1 MKLLTAE
8 GLARILTKTKEV
20 YATKTEVASK
30 MQDLQSPS
38 GTIGQ
43 SVVHTEGNETIAGT
57 KTFSST
63 IDGSI
68 NGNAATATKATQDA
82 NGNVINSTYVN
93 LTDTQTISGT
103 KTVTAVPT
111 ILMAQPGMVLSNS
124 NLTKTTN
131 PSTIQYG
138 NIFFQDKTTAF
149 NTAKRGGSLDFS
161 VSTNG
166 QTEASL
172 RAFDWGQQNNTNGA
186 ISIYY
191 PKGGTP
197 YTAAPTPAVD
207 DNSTK
212 IATTAWTR
220 TATGN
225 FACNAA
231 TATKA
236 TGDSNGRNISTG
248 YMWRGS
254 YERIEG
260 TSDVHKDLNNYQTA
274 GFYNVK
280 TVNTDNCPSGIGID
294 AVLLVYPWDRANYL
308 TQEITESAASGD
320 CRRWIRK
327 LNSSTWSAWKQ
338 VAFTE
343 SSITGNAATVTG
355 TAGTSTLAW
364 NSEVTLYTVGG
375 NAIKAKLPANPNTD
389 VKVRQDVGTTS
400 TERPILS
407 RYNINDATQTANY
420 VVYDTGV
427 TNNPNTHTLT
437 ASGGFNGNLTGNVTG
452 NCSGSSGSCTGNAK
466 TATTLATARDINIS
480 DADGTNTGTKIS
492 FNGSA
497 NGTIKLP
504 STIKA
509 SITGNCS
516 GSSGSCTG
524 NAKTATTLATARDIN
539 ISDADGTNTGT
550 KISFNGSANGTIKLP
565 ATIKA
570 SITGNCSGSS
580 GSCTGLAAKA
590 TADANGA
597 NIASTYAKLASP
609 ALTGTPTSTTA
620 ALGTNSTQIATTA
633 FVYQNAARILNADT
647 TIYVAQAKAGTGDG
661 SSAANAMTTD
671 DMWKYLASVRMVPA
685 AGVRENSR
693 TLTIK
698 FVPNGTTSYG
708 NVTFDGNKMPGV
720 RNLVID
726 MSGTTASTTSNYTT
740 NCPTFGNLY
749 VLGGNLH
756 VTLKNINCVGL
767 IQAEW
772 HARVIINTFIGAQR
786 FVAVNYGRME
796 IGNGVYA
803 IKNAGTDYLAKGTEY
818 GQMIMV
824 TKTCNFHFME
834 QVYYTGGIY
843 LSDTNGRMYV
853 RHDYIKLTGT
863 QPIVTLTASGT
874 KTGTCST
881 AAGTAAK
888 AVTLESGQTFTLA
901 NNAVAYVTF
910 SNTNTAANPT
920 LNINGTGAKPI
931 YFNSAAIPA
940 AYINKHIQYKF
951 TYNGTQY
958 VCNNGFNRVEVASTH
973 SMFSRNGAIGTTY
986 NSGSWN
992 WTGYSTSFSNG
1003 ANVAGTV
1010 YGNASSASKVNT
1022 NLVLKIKTG
1031 TTENTSLYTYNG
1043 SAAKTLDIKQ
1053 GTNVT
1058 LTAAANALTIAAT
1071 TSSDARMKTKP
1082 IAISDDILDSW
1093 GQLAWTQFKYL
1104 KEIEENGDNAKY
1116 HFGLIAQ
1123 DVNAKMDPSLY
1134 AFTESVPNDDEATM
1148 EEMPEYWTMNYIE
1161 ALVMEAAWQR
1171 RENDQLRKKLLAA
1184 ENKLSVLEKRIET
1197 IETEIE

>member
-1 MKLLTAE
+1 MKWLTVE
-8 GLARILTKTKEV
+8 GLARVLTKTKEV
-20 YATKTEVASK
+20 YVTKTEITSK

-43 SVVHTEGNETIAGT
+43 SVVHTTGNETIAGT

-138 NIFFQDKTTAF
+138 NIFFQDKTTSF

-166 QTEASL
+166 QTETSL
-172 RAFDWGQQNNTNGA
+172 RAFDWGQENNTNGA

-231 TATKA
+231 T
-236 TGDSNGRNISTG
+236 
-248 YMWRGS
+248 
-254 YERIEG
+254 
-260 TSDVHKDLNNYQTA
+260 
-274 GFYNVK
+274 
-280 TVNTDNCPSGIGID
+280 
-294 AVLLVYPWDRANYL
+294 
-308 TQEITESAASGD
+308 
-320 CRRWIRK
+320 
-327 LNSSTWSAWKQ
+327 
-338 VAFTE
+338 
-343 SSITGNAATVTG
+343 VTG

-364 NSEVTLYTVGG
+364 NSEVTLCTVGG

-437 ASGGFNGNLTGNVTG
+437 SSGGFIGNLTGNVTGNCSGSSGSCTGNAATATKTTATIAVDTTGELVRATMGSNDVFRIAVGGASNAGWAEIATGDDYNEPIYVRQYQGSFTTLKRTATLLDDSGNTSFPGTVTATGFSGPLTGNVTG

-504 STIKA
+504 ATIKA

-609 ALTGTPTSTTA
+609 ALTGTPTAPTA

-685 AGVRENSR
+685 AGGRENSR

-708 NVTFDGNKMPGV
+708 NFSFDGNKMPGV

-740 NCPTFGNLY
+740 NCPTFGNIY

-756 VTLKNINCVGL
+756 VTLKNIYCTGL

-786 FVAVNYGRME
+786 FTAVNYGRME
-796 IGNGVYA
+796 IGNGIYA

-818 GQMIMV
+818 GQMLIT

-834 QVYYTGGIY
+834 QCYYTGGIY
-843 LSDTNGRMYV
+843 LSDANGRIYV

-863 QPIVTLTASGT
+863 KPIVTLNASGT

-888 AVTLESGQTFTLA
+888 VVTLESGQTFTLA
-901 NNAVAYVTF
+901 TNAVAYVTF

-920 LNINGTGAKPI
+920 LNINNTGAKPI
-931 YFNSAAIPA
+931 YFSSAAIPA
-940 AYINKHIQYKF
+940 AYINKHVQYKF

-958 VCNNGFNRVEVASTH
+958 VCNNTFNRVEVAGTQ
-973 SMFSRNGAIGTTY
+973 SMFSRNGAAATTY
-986 NSGSWN
+986 NSSTFN
-992 WTGYSTSFSNG
+992 WSGYSTSFSGG
-1003 ANVAGTV
+1003 ANVAGTIN
-1010 YGNASSASKVNT
+1010 GNATSASKVGT

-1031 TTENTSLYTYNG
+1031 TTENTNLYTYNG

-1093 GQLAWTQFKYL
+1093 GQLTWTQFKYT
-1104 KEIEENGDNAKY
+1104 KDVEENGESAKF

-1134 AFTESVPNDDEATM
+1134 SFTESVPNDDEATM
-1148 EEMPEYWTMNYIE
+1148 DEMPEYWTMNYIE
-1161 ALVMEAAWQR
+1161 ALIMEAAWQR
-1171 RENDQLRKKLLAA
+1171 RKNQQLQKQIEA
-1184 ENKLSVLEKRIET
+1184 LSAKIDVLEN
-1197 IETEIE
+1197 EIG

>member
-1 MKLLTAE
+1 MLKLLTPE
-8 GLARILTKTKEV
+8 GLSLMLRKIKTV
-20 YATKTEVASK
+20 FATKIEVNAVNES
-30 MQDLQSPS
+30 LANQSTQMEES
-38 GTIGQ
+38 C
-43 SVVHTEGNETIAGT
+43 VHKTGNETIAGT
-57 KTFSST
+57 KTFSSN
-63 IDGSI
+63 IAGSI
-68 NGNAATATKATQDA
+68 N
-82 NGNVINSTYVN
+82 
-93 LTDTQTISGT
+93 
-103 KTVTAVPT
+103 
-111 ILMAQPGMVLSNS
+111 
-124 NLTKTTN
+124 
-131 PSTIQYG
+131 
-138 NIFFQDKTTAF
+138 
-149 NTAKRGGSLDFS
+149 
-161 VSTNG
+161 
-166 QTEASL
+166 
-172 RAFDWGQQNNTNGA
+172 
-186 ISIYY
+186 
-191 PKGGTP
+191 
-197 YTAAPTPAVD
+197 
-207 DNSTK
+207 
-212 IATTAWTR
+212 
-220 TATGN
+220 
-225 FACNAA
+225 
-231 TATKA
+231 
-236 TGDSNGRNISTG
+236 
-248 YMWRGS
+248 
-254 YERIEG
+254 
-260 TSDVHKDLNNYQTA
+260 
-274 GFYNVK
+274 
-280 TVNTDNCPSGIGID
+280 
-294 AVLLVYPWDRANYL
+294 
-308 TQEITESAASGD
+308 
-320 CRRWIRK
+320 
-327 LNSSTWSAWKQ
+327 
-338 VAFTE
+338 
-343 SSITGNAATVTG
+343 GNAATVTG

-389 VKVRQDVGTTS
+389 VKVKQYVGTTD

-407 RYNINDATQTANY
+407 RYNATEATQTANY

-452 NCSGSSGSCTGNAK
+452 NCSGSSGSCTG
-466 TATTLATARDINIS
+466 
-480 DADGTNTGTKIS
+480 
-492 FNGSA
+492 
-497 NGTIKLP
+497 
-504 STIKA
+504 
-509 SITGNCS
+509 
-516 GSSGSCTG
+516 
-524 NAKTATTLATARDIN
+524 
-539 ISDADGTNTGT
+539 
-550 KISFNGSANGTIKLP
+550 
-565 ATIKA
+565 
-570 SITGNCSGSS
+570 
-580 GSCTGLAAKA
+580 LAAKA

-609 ALTGTPTSTTA
+609 ALTGTPTSPTA
-620 ALGTNSTQIATTA
+620 MLGTNSTQIATTA
-633 FVYQNAARILNADT
+633 FVYQNAARILNVDT

-671 DMWKYLASVRMVPA
+671 DMWKYLASVRMVPT
-685 AGVRENSR
+685 AGARDNSR

-708 NVTFDGNKMPGV
+708 NITFDANKMPGV

-726 MSGTTASTTSNYTT
+726 MSGTTASSTSNYTT
-740 NCPTFGNLY
+740 NCPTFGNIY
-749 VLGGNLH
+749 VLGNPLH
-756 VTLKNINCVGL
+756 VTMKNIYAIGL

-772 HARVIINTFIGAQR
+772 GGRIILNTFIGAQR

-796 IGNGVYA
+796 LGNGIYA

-834 QVYYTGGIY
+834 QCYFTGGIY
-843 LSDTNGRMYV
+843 FSDTNGRIYV

-863 QPIVTLTASGT
+863 KPIVTLTASGT

-931 YFNSAAIPA
+931 YFSSAAIPA
-940 AYINKHIQYKF
+940 AYINKHVQYKF

-958 VCNNGFNRVEVASTH
+958 VCNNTFNRVEVASTH
-973 SMFSRNGAIGTTY
+973 SFFSRNGAIGTTY

-1031 TTENTSLYTYNG
+1031 TTENTNLYTYNG

-1053 GTNVT
+1053 GSNVT

-1071 TSSDARMKTKP
+1071 TSSDARMKTP
-1082 IAISDDILDSW
+1082 PQEISDEALDAW
-1093 GQLAWTQFKYL
+1093 GQLRWNQFKY
-1104 KEIEENGDNAKY
+1104 KKDVAEFGNDAKT

-1123 DVNAKMDPSLY
+1123 EVNAKMDPSTY

-1148 EEMPEYWTMNYIE
+1148 EEMSEYWTMNYIE

-1171 RENDQLRKKLLAA
+1171 RENGRLQSQIDELKAEVAAMKKG
-1184 ENKLSVLEKRIET
+1184 E
-1197 IETEIE
+1197 